1 MVCPEVRNI
10 AISKGFAK
18 FRKPGITG
26 QNGIWRRYPGKSRP
40 RQKFTERIIRN
51 NKPPMDLCHICHIRA
66 LRAEEYGR
74 LKEFLYEAIFLPD
87 GAQPLPRE
95 VTDDPSLRIYW
106 EGFGREP
113 DDRALCAEAKG
124 QIIGA
129 IWCRMLPEGVRACGS
144 ADTGAGSGGSC
155 GLQGARDRESIDRA
169 DARGAA
175 GCRICAGLAG
185 RAAGQPGTSAL
196 SPVRIRSHPGDS
208 RRVHHGQIAAVEST
222 TPRKHAQQ
230 PEALRTGRGE

>member
-1 MVCPEVRNI
+1 
-10 AISKGFAK
+10 
-18 FRKPGITG
+18 
-26 QNGIWRRYPGKSRP
+26 
-40 RQKFTERIIRN
+40 
-51 NKPPMDLCHICHIRA
+51 MDLCHIRA

-129 IWCRMLPEGVRACGS
+129 IWCRMLPEGFGHADRRTPELALAVLAAYRAQGIGS
-144 ADTGAGSGGSC
+144 R
-155 GLQGARDRESIDRA
+155 LI
-169 DARGAA
+169 
-175 GCRICAGLAG
+175 
-185 RAAGQPGTSAL
+185 GQML
-196 SPVRIRSHPGDS
+196 
-208 RRVHHGQIAAVEST
+208 
-222 TPRKHAQQ
+222 
-230 PEALRTGRGE
+230 EALRDAGYAQVSLAVQQANRAHRLYRRSDSKSSGRLPKSSSWSNRCGRINNAEEARAATGGTAHRPG

>member
-1 MVCPEVRNI
+1 
-10 AISKGFAK
+10 
-18 FRKPGITG
+18 
-26 QNGIWRRYPGKSRP
+26 
-40 RQKFTERIIRN
+40 
-51 NKPPMDLCHICHIRA
+51 MDLCCIRA

-129 IWCRMLPEGVRACGS
+129 IWCRMLPEGFGHADRRTPELALAVLAAYRAQKVRDSSFC
-144 ADTGAGSGGSC
+144 C
-155 GLQGARDRESIDRA
+155 
-169 DARGAA
+169 
-175 GCRICAGLAG
+175 C
-185 RAAGQPGTSAL
+185 PGF
-196 SPVRIRSHPGDS
+196 
-208 RRVHHGQIAAVEST
+208 
-222 TPRKHAQQ
+222 
-230 PEALRTGRGE
+230 

>member
-51 NKPPMDLCHICHIRA
+51 NKPPMDLCHIRA

-87 GAQPLPRE
+87 GAQP
-95 VTDDPSLRIYW
+95 
-106 EGFGREP
+106 
-113 DDRALCAEAKG
+113 
-124 QIIGA
+124 
-129 IWCRMLPEGVRACGS
+129 
-144 ADTGAGSGGSC
+144 
-155 GLQGARDRESIDRA
+155 
-169 DARGAA
+169 
-175 GCRICAGLAG
+175 
-185 RAAGQPGTSAL
+185 
-196 SPVRIRSHPGDS
+196 
-208 RRVHHGQIAAVEST
+208 
-222 TPRKHAQQ
+222 
-230 PEALRTGRGE
+230 

>member
-1 MVCPEVRNI
+1 
-10 AISKGFAK
+10 
-18 FRKPGITG
+18 
-26 QNGIWRRYPGKSRP
+26 
-40 RQKFTERIIRN
+40 
-51 NKPPMDLCHICHIRA
+51 MDLCHICHIRA

-129 IWCRMLPEGVRACGS
+129 IWCRMLPEGFGH
-144 ADTGAGSGGSC
+144 ADRRTPELTLAV
-155 GLQGARDRESIDRA
+155 L
-169 DARGAA
+169 AA
-175 GCRICAGLAG
+175 
-185 RAAGQPGTSAL
+185 
-196 SPVRIRSHPGDS
+196 
-208 RRVHHGQIAAVEST
+208 
-222 TPRKHAQQ
+222 
-230 PEALRTGRGE
+230 

>member
-1 MVCPEVRNI
+1 
-10 AISKGFAK
+10 
-18 FRKPGITG
+18 
-26 QNGIWRRYPGKSRP
+26 
-40 RQKFTERIIRN
+40 
-51 NKPPMDLCHICHIRA
+51 MDLCCIRA

-129 IWCRMLPEGVRACGS
+129 IWCRMLPDKPVNLFKKGDSVRVKR
-144 ADTGAGSGGSC
+144 
-155 GLQGARDRESIDRA
+155 GARFTNASLCLD
-169 DARGAA
+169 
-175 GCRICAGLAG
+175 L
-185 RAAGQPGTSAL
+185 
-196 SPVRIRSHPGDS
+196 
-208 RRVHHGQIAAVEST
+208 
-222 TPRKHAQQ
+222 
-230 PEALRTGRGE
+230 

>member
-1 MVCPEVRNI
+1 
-10 AISKGFAK
+10 
-18 FRKPGITG
+18 
-26 QNGIWRRYPGKSRP
+26 
-40 RQKFTERIIRN
+40 
-51 NKPPMDLCHICHIRA
+51 MDLCCIRA

-129 IWCRMLPEGVRACGS
+129 IWCRMLPEGFGHADRRTPELALAVLAAYRAQGIGS
-144 ADTGAGSGGSC
+144 RLIGQMLEALREAGYAQVS
-155 GLQGARDRESIDRA
+155 LAVQQANRA
-169 DARGAA
+169 
-175 GCRICAGLAG
+175 
-185 RAAGQPGTSAL
+185 QSKT
-196 SPVRIRSHPGDS
+196 
-208 RRVHHGQIAAVEST
+208 
-222 TPRKHAQQ
+222 HAQQ
-230 PEALRTGRGE
+230 PEALHTGRPVNSRLQNRSRQQTSTQRHEPPGFPGLSSTIGKEIATGVCRGNPTTARATHNLITA

>member
-1 MVCPEVRNI
+1 
-10 AISKGFAK
+10 
-18 FRKPGITG
+18 
-26 QNGIWRRYPGKSRP
+26 
-40 RQKFTERIIRN
+40 
-51 NKPPMDLCHICHIRA
+51 MDLCHIRA

-124 QIIGA
+124 EIIGA
-129 IWCRMLPEGVRACGS
+129 IWCRMLPEGFGHADRRTPELALAVLAAYRAQGIGS
-144 ADTGAGSGGSC
+144 RLIGQMLEALRDAGYAQLSLAVQQATRHIGSI
-155 GLQGARDRESIDRA
+155 A
-169 DARGAA
+169 
-175 GCRICAGLAG
+175 
-185 RAAGQPGTSAL
+185 
-196 SPVRIRSHPGDS
+196 VRIRSHPGDS

-222 TPRKHAQQ
+222 ASKTHAQQ
-230 PEALRTGRGE
+230 PEALRTNRG

>member
-1 MVCPEVRNI
+1 MACPEVRNI

-26 QNGIWRRYPGKSRP
+26 QNGIWRRYPGRSRP

-51 NKPPMDLCHICHIRA
+51 NKPPMDLCHIRA

-129 IWCRMLPEGVRACGS
+129 IWCRMLPEGFGHADRRTPELALAVLAAYRAQGIGS
-144 ADTGAGSGGSC
+144 RLIGQMLEALRVCT
-155 GLQGARDRESIDRA
+155 
-169 DARGAA
+169 
-175 GCRICAGLAG
+175 GLAG

-222 TPRKHAQQ
+222 ASKTHAQQ
-230 PEALRTGRGE
+230 PEALRTNRG

>member
-1 MVCPEVRNI
+1 
-10 AISKGFAK
+10 
-18 FRKPGITG
+18 
-26 QNGIWRRYPGKSRP
+26 
-40 RQKFTERIIRN
+40 
-51 NKPPMDLCHICHIRA
+51 MDLCCIRA

-129 IWCRMLPEGVRACGS
+129 IWCRMLPEGFGH
-144 ADTGAGSGGSC
+144 ADKADAGAGSGGSC

-175 GCRICAGLAG
+175 GGRICAGLAG

-222 TPRKHAQQ
+222 ASKTHAQQ
-230 PEALRTGRGE
+230 PEALHTGRPVNSRLQNRSRQQTSTQRHEPPGFPGLSSTIGKEIATGVCRGNPTTARATHNLITA

>member
-1 MVCPEVRNI
+1 MACPEVRNI

-26 QNGIWRRYPGKSRP
+26 QNGIWRRYPGRSRP

-51 NKPPMDLCHICHIRA
+51 NKPPMDLCHIRA

-87 GAQPLPRE
+87 GVQPLPRE

-124 QIIGA
+124 EIIGA
-129 IWCRMLPEGVRACGS
+129 IWCRMLPEGFGHADRRTPELALAVLAAYRAQGIGS
-144 ADTGAGSGGSC
+144 R
-155 GLQGARDRESIDRA
+155 LI
-169 DARGAA
+169 
-175 GCRICAGLAG
+175 
-185 RAAGQPGTSAL
+185 GQML
-196 SPVRIRSHPGDS
+196 
-208 RRVHHGQIAAVEST
+208 
-222 TPRKHAQQ
+222 
-230 PEALRTGRGE
+230 EALRDAGYAQVSLAVQQANQAHRLYRRFGFEVIRETPEEFIMVKSLR